1 MIGESRDISKLGNV
15 VASSVGLSA
24 LRAGES
30 LESAIQKA
38 KDADV
43 NPRQRLL
50 ARLRTGRNSLTSA
63 LDDIDDFAEDGE
75 VSDAVD
81 EVRAAADALLAA
93 LAHD

>member
-1 MIGESRDISKLGNV
+1 M
-15 VASSVGLSA
+15 
-24 LRAGES
+24 
-30 LESAIQKA
+30 
-38 KDADV
+38 